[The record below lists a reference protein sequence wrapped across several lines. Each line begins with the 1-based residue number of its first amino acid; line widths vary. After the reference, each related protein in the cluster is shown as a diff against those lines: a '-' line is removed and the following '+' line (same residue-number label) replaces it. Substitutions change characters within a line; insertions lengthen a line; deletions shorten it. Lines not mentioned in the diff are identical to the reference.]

1 MKRALAFLLCF
12 ALAGNAIAQ
21 SATDVEQAKT
31 FFTAGAQAY
40 DRGDFTGAIQAF
52 ERAYQLAPRAAILF
66 SIAQAYRRQYYIDGK
81 PDNLK
86 SAVKNYREYLKQAPD
101 GNRKADASQALA
113 ELGPAADRLGEG
125 GGGGTIAKSTRVS
138 LGSNAPGAV
147 VSMDGAPPS
156 PAPFIHDVTPGNHT
170 FVVSA
175 DGFVTR
181 TESIRIAEGDFAAH
195 EIQLKELPGKL
206 FIDTDGGAQVLV
218 DGRIVGTAPF
228 PSYVEVEPGT
238 RQVAVTH
245 NGFEPVVREV
255 DIARGETKKIDV
267 GLRST
272 GQRRISRVL
281 VGAGV
286 AGVVTSGVFLAIAGV
301 NQATAK
307 DLRDKRD
314 AVGLSADE
322 LSRYE
327 SARNDRNTW
336 LGAAV
341 VAAGMGVAIGATGML
356 LYLFD
361 QPPLNLTAPKT
372 EKKPEKEKGPLD
384 VTVGLGS
391 ITIQG
396 TF

>member
-1 MKRALAFLLCF
+1 MKRALAFLF
-12 ALAGNAIAQ
+12 AFSIAT
-21 SATDVEQAKT
+21 SAVAQTDVDQAKT

-81 PDNLK
+81 PDNLR

-125 GGGGTIAKSTRVS
+125 GGGGPIAKSTRVS

-147 VSMDGAPPS
+147 VSMDGAPPA
-156 PAPFIHDVTPGNHT
+156 PAPFIHDVTPGDHT

-175 DGFVTR
+175 DGFLTK
-181 TESIRIAEGDFAAH
+181 TETIRIAEGDFAAH
-195 EIQLKELPGKL
+195 EVQLKELPGRL
-206 FIDTDGGAQVLV
+206 YIDTDAGAQVLV

-228 PSYVEVEPGT
+228 PSYVDVEPGT

-245 NGFEPVVREV
+245 NGYEPVVREV
-255 DIARGETKKIDV
+255 EIARGDIKKIAI
-267 GLRST
+267 GMHST
-272 GQRRISRVL
+272 GQRRISRIL
-281 VGAGV
+281 IGGGV
-286 AGVVTSGVFLAIAGV
+286 AGLLTSGVFLAIAGV

-314 AVGLSADE
+314 AQGLSADE
-322 LSRYE
+322 LARYE
-327 SARNDRNTW
+327 GARQDRNTW
-336 LGAAV
+336 LGASV

-361 QPPLNLTAPKT
+361 QPPLNLTAPKAD
-372 EKKPEKEKGPLD
+372 KKEKQKSPLD
-384 VTVGLGS
+384 VTMGLGAVT
-391 ITIQG
+391 ITG